1 VEKFGR
7 EMERRRRW
15 RLAPV
20 DTAPPLGRVHQE
32 SSTLET
38 KGSEAITAAGCCAVA
53 VTTWHACSDV
63 FPSKVFLLQSLM

>member
-1 VEKFGR
+1 LVAIVGHTRNRGAVEKFGR

-38 KGSEAITAAGCCAVA
+38 KGSEAITAAGCCAVP
-53 VTTWHACSDV
+53 WR
-63 FPSKVFLLQSLM
+63 